1 MEDEQNELKIGN
13 QLRFTCSFNRSKPKP
28 QIIWFV
34 DGKEV
39 SPFKNILSYCRLD
52 HPRCGVGC
60 WFTLKLDAAQPE
72 TKLLMLFASFR
83 GKIGY
88 QQSGN
93 EVRDGW

>member
-39 SPFKNILSYCRLD
+39 SPFKNILDR
-52 HPRCGVGC
+52 
-60 WFTLKLDAAQPE
+60 WIQ
-72 TKLLMLFASFR
+72 M
-83 GKIGY
+83 
-88 QQSGN
+88 
-93 EVRDGW
+93 